1 MAVFVLRHILEA
13 HGILEMKEVILLG
26 TRLLSE
32 QLVKTRFPHLR
43 YIRIHTSDKYRAT
56 IYAWTEDLQLSKQ
69 DALNLE
75 KYANAYLYPYVVFQV
90 KAYNAV
96 RADKVPLQQEVPA
109 DIVQT
114 ALRSNLNQYGIL
126 AAINRQF
133 PYGRLRFRHYDA
145 VNSIIYFDFDA
156 IKKLGEIEKG
166 NMMRYLRE
174 IIPLG
179 CYCEV
184 HYSEHDN

>member
-1 MAVFVLRHILEA
+1 M
-13 HGILEMKEVILLG
+13 G

-43 YIRIHTSDKYRAT
+43 YIRIHTSDKYKAT
-56 IYAWTEDLQLSKQ
+56 IYAWNEDLQLSKQ
-69 DALNLE
+69 DALNVE

-90 KAYNAV
+90 KAYCAV
-96 RADKVPLQQEVPA
+96 RADNVPLLHEVPVE
-109 DIVQT
+109 ITQT

-133 PYGRLRFRHYDA
+133 PYGRLRFKHYD
-145 VNSIIYFDFDA
+145 VIHSIIHFDFDA
-156 IKKLGEIEKG
+156 LKRMEEHEKEILQ
-166 NMMRYLRE
+166 RFLRE
-174 IIPLG
+174 MIPLG

-184 HYSEHDN
+184 QFLEDDS